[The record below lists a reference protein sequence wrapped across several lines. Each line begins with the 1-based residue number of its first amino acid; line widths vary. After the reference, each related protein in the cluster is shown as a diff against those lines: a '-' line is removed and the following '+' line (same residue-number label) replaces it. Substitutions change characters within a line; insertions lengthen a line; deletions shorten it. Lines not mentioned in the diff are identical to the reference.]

1 MISEVKTKWLESL
14 RSGDYS
20 QGTNKLFDGK
30 SYCCLGVLC
39 DLYQKQSNQQWDQ
52 KASEFEL
59 TESFYCND
67 QSEVLS
73 DDVAN
78 WAGLDSNNP
87 TVLNESS
94 RVPLAELNDSG
105 YTFQELS
112 NYIEEQF

>member
-1 MISEVKTKWLESL
+1 MISEVKTKWVESL
-14 RSGDYS
+14 RSGSYT
-20 QGTNKLFDGK
+20 QGENKLFDGK
-30 SYCCLGVLC
+30 NYCCLGVLC
-39 DLYQKQSNQQWDQ
+39 DLYSKEKWDYRHSDIEEKDQWY
-52 KASEFEL
+52 F
-59 TESFYCND
+59 ND